1 MGPSEKKRNKF
12 VQEVKM
18 GMKNETREE
27 EDEKNHSLLFA
38 YSVHNT
44 MQQIIKVAKSSD
56 IWMSLKNKKIGY
68 FNRHLT

>member
-1 MGPSEKKRNKF
+1 MGQRKKRNKF
-12 VQEVKM
+12 VPEVKIDT
-18 GMKNETREE
+18 KKKT
-27 EDEKNHSLLFA
+27 HSLLFA

-68 FNRHLT
+68 FNHHLT